1 MKLRASTLGSPR
13 PATSPWLEQSERSNA
28 LALATIVWIAR
39 RLGRRAGRA
48 MLYPICGY
56 FVAFSVKARRASRA
70 YLGRVL
76 DREPGWAD
84 VFRHY
89 HVFACVLLD
98 RVFLLT
104 GEVNRFDVR
113 VHGDDVVRE
122 LAQSGKGALLAG
134 GHYGS
139 FEILR
144 AIGIE
149 HGVRVRLTMY
159 EENAHKVRA
168 LFSAL
173 DSRLAADIIALGGP
187 ASMLDVK
194 DAIDRGHFVGVL
206 ADRALSGGKTERCSF
221 LKGEASF
228 ALGPWQLAR
237 ALRIPVVL
245 MFGVYRGGSRYDVY
259 FERLGEFAD
268 PAAAASAFAQRL
280 EHYCRAAP
288 YNWFNFY
295 DFWASRE

>member
-1 MKLRASTLGSPR
+1 MDRPR

-39 RLGRRAGRA
+39 RLGRPAGRA
-48 MLYPICGY
+48 MLYPICAY

-70 YLGRVL
+70 YLARVL
-76 DREPGWAD
+76 DREPGWSD

-98 RVFLLT
+98 RVFLMT
-104 GEVNRFDVR
+104 GEGSRFDVR
-113 VHGDDVVRE
+113 VHGEDVVRE
-122 LAQSGKGALLAG
+122 LSRSGRGALLAG
-134 GHYGS
+134 AHYGS
-139 FEILR
+139 FEVLR

-149 HGVRVRLTMY
+149 HKVRVRLTMY
-159 EENAHKVRA
+159 EENARKLRA
-168 LFSAL
+168 LFSTL

-187 ASMLDVK
+187 ASMLEVK

-206 ADRALSGGKTERCSF
+206 ADRGLPGSKTERCRF
-221 LKGEASF
+221 LDEEAPF

-237 ALRIPVVL
+237 ALNMPVVL
-245 MFGVYRGGSRYDVY
+245 MFGVYRGGSRYDIY
-259 FERLGEFAD
+259 FERMGEVTD
-268 PAAAASAFAQRL
+268 PAATANAFAQRL
-280 EHYCRAAP
+280 EHYCRDAP

-295 DFWASRE
+295 DFWASRD

>member
-1 MKLRASTLGSPR
+1 MKPHTPTPHGQR
-13 PATSPWLEQSERSNA
+13 PEASPWLKQPERSNA
-28 LALATIVWIAR
+28 VALAIIVWIAR

-56 FVAFSVKARRASRA
+56 FVAFSVKARDASRA

-76 DREPGWAD
+76 DRKPGWAD

-89 HVFACVLLD
+89 HAFACVLLD

-104 GEVNRFDVR
+104 GDRSRFDVQ
-113 VHGDDVVRE
+113 VHGEDAVRE
-122 LAQSGKGALLAG
+122 LAKAGRGALLAG

-144 AIGIE
+144 TIGIDND
-149 HGVRVRLTMY
+149 VRVRLAMY
-159 EENAHKVRA
+159 EANARKLRA
-168 LFSAL
+168 LFSVL

-187 ASMLDVK
+187 ASMLEVK
-194 DAIDRGHFVGVL
+194 EAIDRGHFVGVL
-206 ADRALSGGKTERCSF
+206 ADRSRPGGKTERCNF
-221 LKGEASF
+221 LAGDAPF

-237 ALRIPVVL
+237 ALGIPVVL
-245 MFGVYRGGSRYDVY
+245 MFGVYRGGSRYEVH
-259 FERLGEFAD
+259 FEPLGEVTD
-268 PAAAASAFAQRL
+268 PAAAAKAFARRL

-295 DFWASRE
+295 DFWASRA

>member
-1 MKLRASTLGSPR
+1 MKLRASTLSRPR
-13 PATSPWLEQSERSNA
+13 PATSPWLEQTERGNA
-28 LALATIVWIAR
+28 LALALIVWIAR

-48 MLYPICGY
+48 LLYPICAY
-56 FVAFSVKARRASRA
+56 FVAFSVKARRASRL
-70 YLGRVL
+70 YLGRVM
-76 DREPGWAD
+76 DRPPGWAD

-104 GEVNRFDVR
+104 GEGHRFDVR
-113 VHGDDVVRE
+113 VHGEEVVRE
-122 LAQSGKGALLAG
+122 LAQSGRGALLAG

-139 FEILR
+139 FAILR

-149 HGVRVRLTMY
+149 HEVRVRLTMY
-159 EENAHKVRA
+159 EENARKFRA

-173 DSRLAADIIALGGP
+173 DPRLAADIIALGGP
-187 ASMLDVK
+187 TSMLEVK

-206 ADRALSGGKTERCSF
+206 ADRWLPGSKTERCDF
-221 LKGEASF
+221 LGGAASF
-228 ALGPWQLAR
+228 PLGPWQLAH

-245 MFGVYRGGSRYDVY
+245 MFGIYHGGSSYDVY
-259 FERLGEFAD
+259 FERMGDCAD

-280 EHYCRAAP
+280 EYFCRSAP

-295 DFWASRE
+295 DFWASRT